1 MSDELAD
8 GHPVLLFDGVCN
20 LCNRSV
26 QFIIRHDPDGVFR
39 FAPLQSDVGTELLQ
53 ECGLSA
59 DHLDSLVLVE
69 GDDYYTKSDAA
80 LRAAKHLGGVLRL
93 GWSLRFVPKLLRDGV
108 YDVIADNRY
117 DWFGKRDQCM
127 MPTPDIEARFLA
139 GGPGSTGGSDGDA
152 VSTGETTDSPRPE
165 TENDNPA

>member
-1 MSDELAD
+1 MSSERAD

-20 LCNRSV
+20 LCNRWV

-39 FAPLQSDVGTELLQ
+39 FAPLQSDVGTELLR

-69 GDDYYTKSDAA
+69 DDNYYTKSDAA
-80 LRAAKHLGGVLRL
+80 LRTATHLGGVFRL
-93 GWSLRFVPKLLRDGV
+93 GWPFQFVPRRLRDWV
-108 YDVIADNRY
+108 YDIVADNRY

-127 MPTPDIEARFLA
+127 MPTPDIEERFLA
-139 GGPGSTGGSDGDA
+139 GGPGSTDA
-152 VSTGETTDSPRPE
+152 VSTEETTDSPPPE
-165 TENDNPA
+165 TESDTPV